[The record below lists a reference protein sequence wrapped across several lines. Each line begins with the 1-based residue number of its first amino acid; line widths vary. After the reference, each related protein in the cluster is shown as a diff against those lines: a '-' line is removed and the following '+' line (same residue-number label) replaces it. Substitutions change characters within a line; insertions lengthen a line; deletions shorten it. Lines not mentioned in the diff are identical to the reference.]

1 MNAASVSETA
11 SPRALHSSVISRIM
25 LRITLSACAD
35 ISLAID
41 AATVLQRTANRTLVR
56 GRERLTQ
63 HIVYRCVAMETEVE
77 VRPAARANFSC
88 RDAAGK

>member
-35 ISLAID
+35 ISLAMQ
-41 AATVLQRTANRTLVR
+41 LQYYSELQTELWC
-56 GRERLTQ
+56 GRER

-77 VRPAARANFSC
+77 VRPAARAKFSC
-88 RDAAGK
+88 